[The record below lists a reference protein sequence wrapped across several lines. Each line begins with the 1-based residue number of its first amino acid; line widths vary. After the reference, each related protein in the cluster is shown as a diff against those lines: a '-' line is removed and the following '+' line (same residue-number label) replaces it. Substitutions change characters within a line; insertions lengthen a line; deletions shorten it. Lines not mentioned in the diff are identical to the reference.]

1 MFEQMMKRCCGPDGS
16 PDFDKMMHFMKQHD
30 RTSKYDAIGWGLFFI
45 WVGVAWITDVGW
57 GIGLLGVAAITLGM
71 QVARKISGEAVEGC
85 CFGPLDPDPRA
96 QAREQTPA
104 RMRNPAREEVPD
116 LFLCPRRKIQEHIRY
131 LKLPYS
137 ALACTQLLRL
147 YSRLRLMRV

>member
-71 QVARKISGEAVEGC
+71 QVARKISGEAVEG
-85 CFGPLDPDPRA
+85 FWVLVGIGFAVAGFWELWAGQLPLAPFVLIIIGLALLLWTTRSRSARTGSRA
-96 QAREQTPA
+96 DSSKD
-104 RMRNPAREEVPD
+104 EE
-116 LFLCPRRKIQEHIRY
+116 
-131 LKLPYS
+131 S
-137 ALACTQLLRL
+137 
-147 YSRLRLMRV
+147 S